1 MEVQVESQ
9 VLSSEADSH
18 GGDSRD
24 PVVAVAML
32 DDGCLAT
39 RRPSAPE
46 VGDHEKTALVEE
58 GQVRPQP
65 LGFFLMAV
73 QGSGLQRLPSFSF
86 RPRAARLGYLPTP
99 HEVGQQRTLRDVW

>member
-1 MEVQVESQ
+1 MSWDLPKEIAQEEDDLELGNVLPMEVQVESQ

-32 DDGCLAT
+32 DDGGLGP

-46 VGDHEKTALVEE
+46 GGGHEKTALVQE
-58 GQVRPQP
+58 GPVRPQP
-65 LGFFLMAV
+65 LGFFLIAV
-73 QGSGLQRLPSFSF
+73 PPAAVPTPPSSFS
-86 RPRAARLGYLPTP
+86 
-99 HEVGQQRTLRDVW
+99 